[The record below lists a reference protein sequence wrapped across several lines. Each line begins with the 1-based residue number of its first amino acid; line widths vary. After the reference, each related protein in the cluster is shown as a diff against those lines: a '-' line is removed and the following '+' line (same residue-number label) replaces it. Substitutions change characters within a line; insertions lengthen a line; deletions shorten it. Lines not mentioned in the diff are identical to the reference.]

1 MHKDVGPKPMEPFT
15 LEEEKG
21 LVERLDALPLAAL
34 ESYVA
39 SARAALENKTLAP
52 TWRPRIE
59 FGARHAERAL
69 ARAQSAAPP
78 EADAAPR
85 AAPAAVAK
93 SKKTPAPVP

>member
-59 FGARHAERAL
+59 FGARTKQIFDTLRDDGKPAIIFASHAG
-69 ARAQSAAPP
+69 
-78 EADAAPR
+78 
-85 AAPAAVAK
+85 
-93 SKKTPAPVP
+93 